1 MANSGQLAG
10 LAALGALGIMYDR
23 MNRKQDGSKV
33 PVEDRSTYPAG
44 MGPTAPTPPIDD
56 ESQWGTQ
63 TAGQREYA
71 ASVNPDDESQWG
83 TPGPGQAGY
92 KKPVRRPPAS
102 SATTPM
108 GSSQGRPGYAQ
119 RPVMLNDPR
128 LARDFSPDTSGP
140 GYPQRPVMANDPRLA
155 MDYAPDT
162 TFMGQNSS
170 QGRRGTGVRQT
181 QGADYGIPGQSVQ
194 APQGGERADSTE
206 LGRNVTNALGAMGA
220 AGRLSGIGNMATEA
234 ATAGRVQRAYNAQ
247 QEARRAAEGLNPAEV
262 AAFKKKLAEASFEG
276 GMKKGGKVKT
286 KAKAKVKKMA
296 SGGMTSRPNA
306 SKRAD
311 GIATKGHTKCKMR

>member
-119 RPVMLNDPR
+119 RPVM
-128 LARDFSPDTSGP
+128 
-140 GYPQRPVMANDPRLA
+140 ANDPRLA

-162 TFMGQNSS
+162 TFVGQNSS
-170 QGRRGTGVRQT
+170 RGRRGTGVRQT

-194 APQGGERADSTE
+194 APQGGERASYNPVMSVLEGMGPTPLAGIGKVGAE
-206 LGRNVTNALGAMGA
+206 LGTM
-220 AGRLSGIGNMATEA
+220 
-234 ATAGRVQRAYNAQ
+234 GRVQKAYNMQ

>member
-119 RPVMLNDPR
+119 RPVM
-128 LARDFSPDTSGP
+128 
-140 GYPQRPVMANDPRLA
+140 ANDPRLA

-170 QGRRGTGVRQT
+170 RGRRGTGVRQT

-247 QEARRAAEGLNPAEV
+247 QEARRAAEGLSPAEV